1 MQIKFASQLGIKESM
16 KKKRLT
22 LLALMTALL
31 MVLSLTL
38 FVACNNAEA
47 PAATPEEETKIEAT
61 EGLLISNS
69 DFKVVD
75 TSSST
80 YPLSITDWKG
90 ASMYSSGSYPK
101 GVIAGAISLEEA
113 LYSANASAWKDED
126 KTIYNLLKSHYSSAE
141 GAVNNALM
149 IYMPKK
155 ADIVDASKDD
165 YGPTAYGYTSASF
178 SLEANKYYKLSVDVL
193 TYGIQGTLDD
203 EGNQSASAN
212 PGARIYVSSNAYA
225 EFANVNTNGE
235 WKTYTLYI
243 EGGAESATSLT
254 VQLGLGKYTSEYTNG
269 LTSGYAFFDNVNLV
283 EIENTE
289 YATASA
295 TELNGNAS
303 VTAAQFRENNQTLTV
318 KVPNGRFDF
327 GTTKVGTSATASNW
341 SVVTD
346 GNAPTGLGKNGII
359 DVSKFDENYSDYAST
374 HYEKAGEGDATIKY
388 PANYLTSND
397 FPNTIKNFGDNR
409 IGTNVYMLSQQKMT
423 ANGLKSSK
431 NIVVE
436 KGKFYA
442 ISVSVLTYSVHGAGV
457 TLKLSGEGKDILIK
471 GIGAN
476 RTDDQFQDGYYGGTA
491 VGTNG
496 AWTTYTFY
504 IAGNQYKNTSY
515 AMSLWLGTGNTYD
528 NSTVTYTE
536 YESATKFNEN
546 QTTYKSNGT
555 FATGWAFF
563 DEVNLAEITE
573 DAWTNVGALTDYE
586 VDLESDS
593 SARYAKVDLSTVN
606 LFDGSAISANF
617 QNVSDNAADYDNN
630 TLGTPAGFSASSLLD
645 EIGNDDTLPV
655 VDVTAGVVSLA
666 ADANFTQYGV
676 EHPGTPYAIESE
688 RALMFKSNAADSYFL
703 FETDEF
709 AVSKNGTYRI
719 SLWVKTVGIK
729 STSGVYIYL
738 VDGEGNDKSSF
749 TLINTST
756 YDDDDVE
763 TTTWKEYSF
772 YVKGNELEAQN
783 LSLRITYG
791 TGNRWSSSTLANGV
805 AFVSNISMTEIEYD
819 DYADVSTGNT
829 VKAVSLASSA
839 ASTSPSFT
847 NGSFSN
853 FNVSDTKWTD
863 GNVAQGDLAKNNYA
877 GVPSNWTI
885 NDSTY
890 KPNGDDADDT
900 NTYKETYKDDANL
913 VAGIVKLDKQA
924 DNDNYYDASE
934 QIKALFGDSVATSFN
949 TLYGAEDDTYFENA
963 ERIGAPYVL
972 AFAGLNGKKYT
983 RSFASGTFSAS
994 ANNNYKLSM
1003 WVKTL
1008 EATTF
1013 SIYLTGGS
1021 SGSIAENTNF
1031 VVKTV
1036 GSTDWTEYTFYIQ
1049 VGLTSVSSLKLRLG
1063 IGYDQAI
1070 SGDLGDVADEASS
1083 GIVLFDNVTL
1093 TTMTDDEFN
1102 ALSLNNNVDRKI
1114 TYLTDG
1120 FDTASDNVASRSEL
1134 STPSGWSGSADTE
1147 QSASD
1152 TKGGVIYADAS
1163 ALPKHD
1169 IDSADLEDDLY
1180 KDILSE
1186 MGQTVS
1192 LFGKT
1197 YKQSNYKIEQSDID
1211 SAKATY
1217 PGKTDAE
1224 IETIL
1229 QKREMYADMKAN
1241 YISASDLLS
1250 MKDANGNDVSSVIGK
1265 NFLVINNTA
1274 PSSYLYTSNSYTLNA
1289 ETFYKVSVYVRTFKA
1304 TGAGASVEF
1313 YLGSA
1318 NDSENP
1324 LVFEGIKAEGW
1335 TEYTFYVK
1343 TLDDKVTSATLK
1355 LQLGDYD
1362 ADDETK
1368 LSSGYAMFD
1377 AITFETVTE
1386 EVYDNMKA
1394 QADAG
1399 TLASTVKVREVKPAS
1414 QTGDTETKV
1423 DDTTETPEAS
1433 SFNLVNLAWMIPSI
1447 IIAVATIAVVIVF
1460 FVKKYRKPAKDK
1472 VLAETNTEA
1481 ITEKRDKYEDYN
1493 E

>member
-1 MQIKFASQLGIKESM
+1 M

-38 FVACNNAEA
+38 FVACNNSE
-47 PAATPEEETKIEAT
+47 TPTDDTQEETKIEAT

-75 TSSST
+75 TSSTT
-80 YPLSITDWKG
+80 YPLSVTSWTG

-101 GVIAGAISLEEA
+101 GVIAGAISLEQA
-113 LYSANASAWKDED
+113 LYSANASAWKDENG
-126 KTIYNLLKSHYSSAE
+126 TIYDLLKSHYSSAE

-155 ADIVDASKDD
+155 ADITDASKQD
-165 YGPTAYGYTSASF
+165 YGPTAYGYTSSSF

-203 EGNQSASAN
+203 DGNQTETST

-225 EFANVNTNGE
+225 EFATIDTDGKWE
-235 WKTYTLYI
+235 TYTLYI

-269 LTSGYAFFDNVNLV
+269 LTSGYAFFDNVSLV
-283 EIENTE
+283 EIEGTE
-289 YATASA
+289 YATANQ
-295 TELNGNAS
+295 TVLNGNSS
-303 VTAAQFRENNQTLTV
+303 VTAEQFRANNQTLTV

-359 DVSKFDENYSDYAST
+359 DVSKFDDNYSDYAST

-409 IGTNVYMLSQQKMT
+409 VGTNVYMLSQQKMT

-431 NIVVE
+431 SIVVE
-436 KGKFYA
+436 KGKYYA

-457 TLKLSGEGKDILIK
+457 TLKLSGEGKDVLIK

-476 RTDDQFQDGYYGGTA
+476 RTDDQFQDGYYGGTP

-515 AMSLWLGTGNTYD
+515 TMSLWLGTGNTYD
-528 NSTVTYTE
+528 NTSLTYTE
-536 YESATKFNEN
+536 YESATKYNEN

-555 FATGWAFF
+555 FSTGWAFF
-563 DEVNLAEITE
+563 DEINLAELTE
-573 DAWTNVGALTDYE
+573 EAWNNAGALTDYE
-586 VDLESDS
+586 VNVEADS
-593 SARYAKVDLSTVN
+593 SATYAKVDLSTVN
-606 LFDGSAISANF
+606 LFDGSSISANF
-617 QNVSDNAADYDNN
+617 TDVSDNAADYDND

-645 EIGNDDTLPV
+645 KIGTDDTLPV
-655 VDVTAGVVSLA
+655 VNVTAGVVSLA
-666 ADANFTQYGV
+666 GDADFSRYGV
-676 EHPGTPYAIESE
+676 SHPGTPYAIESE
-688 RALMFKSNAADSYFL
+688 RALMFKANGADSYFL

-709 AVSKNGTYRI
+709 AVAKNGTYRI

-738 VDGEGNDKSSF
+738 VDGEGTDKSSF

-763 TTTWKEYSF
+763 TTEWKEYTF
-772 YVKGNELEAQN
+772 YVKGNELESQN
-783 LSLRITYG
+783 LSMRITYG
-791 TGNRWSSSTLANGV
+791 TGTRWSSSTLANGV

-819 DYADVSTGNT
+819 DYNNASTGTT
-829 VKAVSLASSA
+829 VKAVSLASSE

-853 FNVSDTKWTD
+853 FSVSDTKWTD
-863 GNVAQGDLAKNNYA
+863 DNAAQGELADNNYA

-890 KPNGDDADDT
+890 KPNGDDADDS

-913 VAGIVKLDKQA
+913 VAGIVKLDKQT
-924 DNDNYYDASE
+924 DNENFYNASN
-934 QIKALFGDSVATSFN
+934 QIKHLFGDEIASAFD
-949 TLYGAEDDTYFENA
+949 TLYGAEDDTYYENV

-972 AFAGLNGKKYT
+972 ALAGLNGKKYT

-994 ANNNYKLSM
+994 ASKNYKLSV

-1021 SGSIAENTNF
+1021 SGSIVDNTNF
-1031 VVKTV
+1031 VVKTA
-1036 GSTDWTEYTFYIQ
+1036 GSTDWTEYSFYIQ
-1049 VGLTSVSSLKLRLG
+1049 IGLTSISSLKLRLG
-1063 IGYDQAI
+1063 IGYDKDI
-1070 SGDLGDVADEASS
+1070 SGDLESADVASS

-1093 TTMTDDEFN
+1093 TSLTDDEFN
-1102 ALSLNNNVDRKI
+1102 AISINTNVDRKLS
-1114 TYLTDG
+1114 YLTDG
-1120 FDTASDNVASRSEL
+1120 FDSASDNVADRSTL
-1134 STPSGWSGSADTE
+1134 SSPSGWSGSADTE

-1152 TKGGVIYADAS
+1152 TKSGVIYADAS
-1163 ALPKHD
+1163 ALPKHE
-1169 IDSADLEDDLY
+1169 IDSADLEDENY
-1180 KDILSE
+1180 KDILE
-1186 MGQTVS
+1186 AMGQTIS

-1197 YKQSNYKIEQSDID
+1197 YKQADYKIEQSEID
-1211 SAKATY
+1211 AAKATY
-1217 PGKTDAE
+1217 PDKTDSE

-1229 QKREMYADMKAN
+1229 QKRAMYEDMKNN
-1241 YISASDLLS
+1241 YISASDLLY
-1250 MKDANGNDVSSVIGK
+1250 MKDVDGNDVSSIIGK

-1274 PSSYLYTSNSYTLNA
+1274 KSSYLYTSGSYTLKA
-1289 ETFYKVSVYVRTFKA
+1289 ESFYKISVYVRTHNA

-1318 NDSENP
+1318 NDTESP
-1324 LVFEGIKAEGW
+1324 FIFEGIKSEGW
-1335 TEYTFYVK
+1335 KQYSFYVK
-1343 TLDDKVTSATLK
+1343 TLDDSITSTTIKLK
-1355 LQLGDYD
+1355 LGEYD
-1362 ADDETK
+1362 ADNTDL
-1368 LSSGYAMFD
+1368 LSTGYAMFD
-1377 AITFETVTE
+1377 AITIENVTE
-1386 EVYDNMKA
+1386 EVYDDMKA

-1399 TLASTVKVREVKPAS
+1399 TLDSAILVREVKPAS
-1414 QTGDTETKV
+1414 QTGNTDSDEV
-1423 DDTTETPEAS
+1423 DDSTETPEDS

-1472 VLAETNTEA
+1472 EIAETNTEA
-1481 ITEKRDKYEDYN
+1481 IVEKRDKYEDYN

>member
-1 MQIKFASQLGIKESM
+1 
-16 KKKRLT
+16 
-22 LLALMTALL
+22 MTALL

-38 FVACNNAEA
+38 LVACNNAET
-47 PAATPEEETKIEAT
+47 PADNTDEEVKIEAT

-75 TSSST
+75 TSSDAT
-80 YPLSITDWKG
+80 YPLSITSWTG

-101 GVIAGAISLEEA
+101 GVIAGAISLEQA
-113 LYSANASAWKDED
+113 LYTANASAWKDED
-126 KTIYNLLKSHYSSAE
+126 GTIYELLKSHYSADE
-141 GAVNNALM
+141 NAVNNALM

-155 ADIVDASKDD
+155 ADITDASKQD

-203 EGNQSASAN
+203 DGNQTETSE

-269 LTSGYAFFDNVNLV
+269 LTTGYAFFDNVNLV
-283 EIENTE
+283 EVESTD
-289 YATASA
+289 YFTAKSVEA
-295 TELNGNAS
+295 DGNAS
-303 VTAAQFRENNQTLTV
+303 ITAAQFRENNQTLTV

-327 GTTKVGTSATASNW
+327 GTTKVGSSATASNW

-359 DVSKFDENYSDYAST
+359 DVSKFEENYSDYAAT
-374 HYEKAGEGDATIKY
+374 HYEKTGEDDATIKY
-388 PANYLTSND
+388 PANYLLSND
-397 FPNTIKNFGDNR
+397 FPNVIKNFGDNR
-409 IGTNVYMLSQQKMT
+409 VGNNVYMLSQQKMT

-431 NIVVE
+431 SIVVE

-476 RTDDQFQDGYYGGTA
+476 RTDDQFQDGYYGGTP

-515 AMSLWLGTGNTYD
+515 TMSLWLGTGNTYD
-528 NSTVTYTE
+528 NTTVSYTE
-536 YESATKFNEN
+536 YESATKYSEN

-555 FATGWAFF
+555 FSTGWAFF
-563 DEVNLAEITE
+563 DEVNLSELTE
-573 DAWTNVGALTDYE
+573 EAWTNVGALTDYE
-586 VDLESDS
+586 VDAEQ
-593 SARYAKVDLSTVN
+593 AGFANYAKVDLSTVN
-606 LFDGSAISANF
+606 LFDGSSISADF
-617 QNVSDNAADYDNN
+617 SDLSDNAADYDND

-645 EIGNDDTLPV
+645 QIGKDNTLPV
-655 VDVTAGVVSLA
+655 IDVTAGVVSLA
-666 ADANFTQYGV
+666 GDADFSRYGID
-676 EHPGTPYAIESE
+676 HPGTPYAIESE
-688 RALMFKSNAADSYFL
+688 RALMFKANGVDSYFL
-703 FETDEF
+703 FETEEF
-709 AVSKNGTYRI
+709 AVAKNGTYRI

-738 VDGEGNDKSSF
+738 VDSEDTTKSSF

-763 TTTWKEYSF
+763 TSVWKEYTF
-772 YVKGNELEAQN
+772 YVKGNELESQN

-791 TGNRWSSSTLANGV
+791 TGDRWTSSTLANGV

-819 DYADVSTGNT
+819 DYSSASTGTT
-829 VKAVSLASSA
+829 VKSVSLASSS
-839 ASTSPSFT
+839 STSPSFT
-847 NGSFSN
+847 NGSFAN

-863 GNVAQGDLAKNNYA
+863 GNAAQGDLAENNYA
-877 GVPSNWTI
+877 GVPSSWTI

-890 KPNGDDADDT
+890 KPNGDDVDDS

-924 DNDNYYDASE
+924 DNENFYNASN
-934 QIKALFGDSVATSFN
+934 QIKHLFGDTIASSFD
-949 TLYGAEDDTYFENA
+949 TLYGAEDDSYFENV

-972 AFAGLNGKKYT
+972 ALAGLNGNKYT

-994 ANNNYKLSM
+994 ANNNYKLSV

-1031 VVKTV
+1031 VVKTA
-1036 GSTDWTEYTFYIQ
+1036 GSTEWTEYSFYIQ
-1049 VGLTSVSSLKLRLG
+1049 IGLTSVSSLKLRLG
-1063 IGYDQAI
+1063 IGYDKDI
-1070 SGDLGDVADEASS
+1070 SGDLGSVADVASS

-1093 TTMTDDEFN
+1093 TTLTDDEMN
-1102 ALSLNNNVDRKI
+1102 VISLNNNVDRKI
-1114 TYLTDG
+1114 SYLTDG
-1120 FDTASDNVASRSEL
+1120 FDTASDNASDRSEL
-1134 STPSGWSGSADTE
+1134 SSPSGWSGSADTE

-1152 TKGGVIYADAS
+1152 TKSGVIYADAS
-1163 ALPKHD
+1163 ALPKYE
-1169 IDSADLEDDLY
+1169 IDSADLTDDNY
-1180 KDILSE
+1180 KDIFE
-1186 MGQTVS
+1186 DKNWAQFVS

-1197 YKQSNYKIEQSDID
+1197 YKASDYTIEQSDID

-1217 PGKTDAE
+1217 PDKTDDE

-1229 QKREMYADMKAN
+1229 QKRAMYEDMKAN
-1241 YISASDLLS
+1241 YISASDLLY
-1250 MKDANGNDVSSVIGK
+1250 MKDADENDISSVIGK

-1274 PSSYLYTSNSYTLNA
+1274 KSSYLYTSSSYTLKA
-1289 ETFYKVSVYVRTFKA
+1289 ESFYKVSVYVRTYNV

-1324 LVFEGIKAEGW
+1324 LVFKNIKSDGW
-1335 TEYTFYVK
+1335 KLYTFYVK
-1343 TLDDKVTSATLK
+1343 TLDDSVTSTTLK
-1355 LQLGDYD
+1355 LKLGEYD
-1362 ADDETK
+1362 ADNEDL
-1368 LSSGYAMFD
+1368 LSTGYAMFD
-1377 AITFETVTE
+1377 AITIENVTE
-1386 EVYDNMKA
+1386 DIYDEMKA
-1394 QADAG
+1394 LADAG
-1399 TLASTVKVREVKPAS
+1399 NLDSAIQVREVKPAS
-1414 QTGDTETKV
+1414 QTGDTDTEV
-1423 DDTTETPEAS
+1423 DDSTETPEES

-1460 FVKKYRKPAKDK
+1460 FVKKYRKPAKEK
-1472 VLAETNTEA
+1472 EIAESNTEA
-1481 ITEKRDKYEDYN
+1481 IAEKRDKYEDYN